1 MKIIHDGIQCIAEV
15 RYFTR
20 LLNRAADDVGDDSD
34 TGENNPDHMLF
45 TNVALVTLYSRPDPH
60 LLHESFRTVASCTKL
75 GEESL
80 TVIQISAIQAVV
92 AMIPHKLS
100 QAVDEENR
108 YFLVEKSGMEL
119 ARFGKEDDDNDD
131 TEE

>member
-1 MKIIHDGIQCIAEV
+1 M
-15 RYFTR
+15 
-20 LLNRAADDVGDDSD
+20 
-34 TGENNPDHMLF
+34 
-45 TNVALVTLYSRPDPH
+45 
-60 LLHESFRTVASCTKL
+60 KL
-75 GEESL
+75 GKESV

-119 ARFGKEDDDNDD
+119 ARCGEEDDDNDN

>member
-1 MKIIHDGIQCIAEV
+1 MKIVHDGIQRIAEV

-20 LLNRAADDVGDDSD
+20 FINRAADDASNDSD
-34 TGENNPDHMLF
+34 TIDNNSDRALF
-45 TNVALVTLYSRPDPH
+45 TNVALVTLYSHPHPH
-60 LLHESFRTVASCTKL
+60 LLHESFGTVVSCTKL

-100 QAVDEENR
+100 VDEENR

-119 ARFGKEDDDNDD
+119 ARFGNDDEEDDD

>member
-1 MKIIHDGIQCIAEV
+1 
-15 RYFTR
+15 
-20 LLNRAADDVGDDSD
+20 
-34 TGENNPDHMLF
+34 MLF
-45 TNVALVTLYSRPDPH
+45 TNVALVTLYSHPDPH
-60 LLHESFRTVASCTKL
+60 LLHASFETVASCTKL

-92 AMIPHKLS
+92 TMIPHKLS

-119 ARFGKEDDDNDD
+119 ARFGEEEEEDD

>member
-45 TNVALVTLYSRPDPH
+45 TNVALVTFPH

-92 AMIPHKLS
+92 AIIPHKLS